1 MKQQYDLILSND
13 IDSLYSCILLQQ
25 VKGFE
30 INYFYDFR
38 NLYQSKPTQNE
49 YIGVDIDLMQ
59 GYCISNH
66 VTRLSEKDTYNP
78 KALNLNNKITREKYS
93 TKYSMSTVLYLHK
106 LLQFPLPTTEQG
118 KMILLA
124 IDAGYK
130 GFYNP
135 DFQEVHKHYLVDV
148 LGFEE
153 LYYLCQKYSIDDFIS
168 IIIKYNLNGKIWFNN
183 CGLQT
188 NIKLRELQEVLGLP
202 FLLPKNKFTKIKEF
216 EYISRPITN
225 EKTKEELDSNIFSLA
240 LTRKNYVNYSKLK
253 QEDLKDEK

>member
-1 MKQQYDLILSND
+1 MQQKYDLILSND
-13 IDSLYSCILLQQ
+13 IDSLYSCILLKQT
-25 VKGFE
+25 KGFE

-38 NLYQSKPTQNE
+38 NLYQSKQSQNE
-49 YIGVDIDLMQ
+49 YIGVDIDFME

-66 VTRLSEKDTYNP
+66 VTRLSEQDKYNP
-78 KALNLNNKITREKYS
+78 KALNLNNTITNDTYKGKYS
-93 TKYSMSTVLYLHK
+93 GSTALYLHR
-106 LLQFPLPTTEQG
+106 LLKFPLPTTEQG

-135 DFQEVHKHYLVDV
+135 DFRDIHKHYLVDV
-148 LGFEE
+148 LEFEE
-153 LYYLCQKYSIDDFIS
+153 LYYICQKYCIDDFIS

-183 CGLQT
+183 GGLQT
-188 NIKLRELQEVLGLP
+188 NIKLKELQEVLGLP
-202 FLLPKNKFTKIKEF
+202 FFMPKNKFTKIKEF
-216 EYISRPITN
+216 EYITKPISN

-253 QEDLKDEK
+253 RRTEHEK

>member
-13 IDSLYSCILLQQ
+13 IDSLYSCILLEQ
-25 VKGFE
+25 VKGYD

-38 NLYQSKPTQNE
+38 NLYQSKQSQNE
-49 YIGVDIDLMQ
+49 YLGVDIDLME

-66 VTRLSEKDTYNP
+66 VTRLSEQDKYNH
-78 KALNLNNKITREKYS
+78 KAYNLNNDVTQDNYTKKYS
-93 TKYSMSTVLYLHK
+93 GSTALYLHK
-106 LLQFPLPTTEQG
+106 LLNCPLPATEEG

-135 DFQEVHKHYLVDV
+135 DFHAIHKHYLVDI

-153 LYYLCQKYSIDDFIS
+153 LYNLCQKYSIDDFIS

-202 FLLPKNKFTKIKEF
+202 FLLPKNKFTIIKEF
-216 EYISRPITN
+216 EYISRPITT
-225 EKTKEELDSNIFSLA
+225 EKTKEEIDSNIFSLA

-253 QEDLKDEK
+253 QED

>member
-1 MKQQYDLILSND
+1 LKQT
-13 IDSLYSCILLQQ
+13 
-25 VKGFE
+25 KGFE

-38 NLYQSKPTQNE
+38 NLYQSKQSQNE
-49 YIGVDIDLMQ
+49 YIGVDIDFME

-66 VTRLSEKDTYNP
+66 VTRLSEQDKYNP
-78 KALNLNNKITREKYS
+78 KALNLNNTITNDTYKGKYS
-93 TKYSMSTVLYLHK
+93 GSTALYLHR
-106 LLQFPLPTTEQG
+106 LLKFPLPTTEQG

-135 DFQEVHKHYLVDV
+135 DFRDIHKHYLVDV
-148 LGFEE
+148 LEFEE
-153 LYYLCQKYSIDDFIS
+153 LYYLCQKYTLEDFINL
-168 IIIKYNLNGKIWFNN
+168 IIKYNLNGKIWFNN

-202 FLLPKNKFTKIKEF
+202 FFMPKNKFTKIKEF
-216 EYISRPITN
+216 EYITKPISN

-253 QEDLKDEK
+253 RRTEHEK

>member
-13 IDSLYSCILLQQ
+13 VDSLYSCILIEQ
-25 VKGFE
+25 VKGYT
-30 INYFYDFR
+30 INYFYDFK
-38 NLYQSKPTQNE
+38 NLYQSKQSNLE
-49 YIGVDIDLMQ
+49 YIGVDIDLTQ

-66 VTRLSEKDTYNP
+66 VTRLSEQDKHNL
-78 KALNLNNKITREKYS
+78 KALNLNNKITRNNYS
-93 TKYSMSTVLYLHK
+93 TKYSMSTVLYLYR
-106 LLQFPLPTTEQG
+106 LLKFPLPTTEQG

-135 DFQEVHKHYLVDV
+135 DFRDIHKHYLVDV
-148 LGFEE
+148 LEYEE
-153 LYYLCQKYSIDDFIS
+153 LYDLCQKYSINDFID

-183 CGLQT
+183 GGLQT

-202 FLLPKNKFTKIKEF
+202 FLLPRIKFTKIKEF
-216 EYISRPITN
+216 EYITKPISN

-253 QEDLKDEK
+253 QEE

>member
-1 MKQQYDLILSND
+1 MKQKYDLILSND
-13 IDSLYSCILLQQ
+13 IDSLYSCILIKQ
-25 VKGFE
+25 VKGYD

-38 NLYQSKPTQNE
+38 NLYQSKQSQNE
-49 YIGVDIDLMQ
+49 YIGVDIDLME

-66 VTRLSEKDTYNP
+66 VTRLSEQDTYNH
-78 KALNLNNKITREKYS
+78 KAYNLNNDVTQDNYTKKYS
-93 TKYSMSTVLYLHK
+93 GSTALYLHK
-106 LLQFPLPTTEQG
+106 LLNCPLPKTEEG

-130 GFYNP
+130 GFYNS

-148 LGFEE
+148 LEFEE
-153 LYYLCQKYSIDDFIS
+153 LYYLCQKYSIDDFIN

-183 CGLQT
+183 GGLQT
-188 NIKLRELQEVLGLP
+188 NIKLKELQEVLGLP
-202 FLLPKNKFTKIKEF
+202 FFMPKNKFTIIKEF

-225 EKTKEELDSNIFSLA
+225 EKTKNEIDSNIFSLA

-253 QEDLKDEK
+253 MEELV